1 MRSDVSYHSSETAIA
16 PELAWPVQLVR
27 EICRHAGSHDIIE
40 TARFNLTREGI
51 LRAVRRRD
59 SAKLFDWL
67 LAAVSYQGI
76 SDYVAGHYMEKNGT
90 VSYSDVQQA
99 LAAFGSCEKLAD
111 FTAFVD
117 CGYEKTKRSCTN
129 KHALPCCPVP
139 LFPLRNGR
147 LNQTAV
153 SLFLFIRDVAQSD
166 LVRWIDTNACIGR
179 ARLAAAR
186 LSAGLGAV
194 FGISYK
200 VAALALSGLLLACSA
215 SRPRW
220 GAVGAQ
226 MVVVD
231 TLVHNFL
238 HRTGILR
245 HLSAEHPYGPS
256 CYLDGGC
263 SDVLRQIAGLIDARE
278 FNPSYP
284 ADFPRFVQQA
294 IWRYCAELELDFC
307 NGRRIND
314 RLGCRQAHCA
324 VFELCCREPI
334 KPAK

>member
-1 MRSDVSYHSSETAIA
+1 MRSDVSYHSSETIIA
-16 PELAWPVQLVR
+16 PELVCPVQLVR

-40 TARFNLTREGI
+40 TARSNLTKEGV

-76 SDYVAGHYMEKNGT
+76 SDYVAGRYMDKNGT
-90 VSYSDVQQA
+90 TSYFDVQQA
-99 LAAFGSCEKLAD
+99 LVTLGSCEKLAE
-111 FTAFVD
+111 FTTFVD
-117 CGYEKTKRSCTN
+117 CGYQKTKRSCMN
-129 KHALPCCPVP
+129 KLELACCPVP

-153 SLFLFIRDVAQSD
+153 SLFLFVRDVAQGD
-166 LVRWIDTNACIGR
+166 LVQWIDTNACITS
-179 ARLAAAR
+179 ARWAAAR

-194 FGISYK
+194 FGISDK
-200 VAALALSGLLLACSA
+200 VAALGLSGLLLACS
-215 SRPRW
+215 SFRPRW

-245 HLSAEHPYGPS
+245 HLAAEHPYGS
-256 CYLDGGC
+256 ACYLNGGC
-263 SDVLRQIAGLIDARE
+263 SDVLRQIATLVDARE

-284 ADFPRFVQQA
+284 PDFPRFVQQA

-307 NGRRIND
+307 NGRRIDD
-314 RLGCRQAHCA
+314 RLGCRHAHCA
-324 VFELCCREPI
+324 VFDLCFRQPI